1 MRFRILAKLCS
12 RKNGLPVDGR
22 GCRPAPINPAQLALQ
37 CARASLH
44 RADLMGPAYAVHL
57 RGAYSNF
64 NIPAANSCAAGG
76 CECGARGR

>member
-1 MRFRILAKLCS
+1 MRFRIFRQVVQPK
-12 RKNGLPVDGR
+12 KTDWPVDGR
-22 GCRPAPINPAQLALQ
+22 GSCALNPAQLALQ

-44 RADLMGPAYAVHL
+44 RADLMGPAYAVRL